1 MLNIPILKQDF
12 MINRKTLVV
21 FYCLQAASLLIAAVI
36 RNMRLIQ
43 ISDMF
48 WDTLP
53 VVVIPMLMSMVL
65 AMETVRRRDADKS
78 MTFLLAT
85 GISPSQIIMTK
96 AVFVGLSAFV
106 LLAFSM
112 LLGSVLH
119 VYDLTGMWNQNT
131 YIVLNLGAMCL
142 QLFIAGW
149 CFFISCAG
157 SRPSMPFYYG
167 LGIGL
172 PLLFYAVY
180 LLQDFVPELSVLQY
194 ITVFSLFRQEMFV
207 SPGVSAFLASLT
219 LAVAGLV
226 FFGLGRYVFC
236 GRGAHD

>member
-1 MLNIPILKQDF
+1 
-12 MINRKTLVV
+12 
-21 FYCLQAASLLIAAVI
+21 
-36 RNMRLIQ
+36 
-43 ISDMF
+43 MF

-149 CFFISCAG
+149 CFFLFPCAG
-157 SRPSMPFYYG
+157 SRPSMPF
-167 LGIGL
+167 
-172 PLLFYAVY
+172 LLRAWHRAAAAVLCSLSAAGFCAGAFRAAIY
-180 LLQDFVPELSVLQY
+180 HGVQPVPAGNVCVAGS
-194 ITVFSLFRQEMFV
+194 F
-207 SPGVSAFLASLT
+207 AFLASLT